1 MYSSPLPGGV
11 FKIRSVH
18 RIAMSLLHSSQDAED
33 AVSDAIEATWKNL
46 WRIRNTR
53 QLKPGAHFLTAC
65 SMLSETL
72 TDIFGTPVMR
82 SHLY

>member
-53 QLKPGAHFLTAC
+53 QLKPGAHFLLHVLC
-65 SMLSETL
+65 YLK
-72 TDIFGTPVMR
+72 
-82 SHLY
+82 H

>member
-1 MYSSPLPGGV
+1 MEYSKEQAFVDTVQAKSHQLY
-11 FKIRSVH
+11 

-53 QLKPGAHFLTAC
+53 QLKPGAHFLLHVLC
-65 SMLSETL
+65 YLK
-72 TDIFGTPVMR
+72 
-82 SHLY
+82 H